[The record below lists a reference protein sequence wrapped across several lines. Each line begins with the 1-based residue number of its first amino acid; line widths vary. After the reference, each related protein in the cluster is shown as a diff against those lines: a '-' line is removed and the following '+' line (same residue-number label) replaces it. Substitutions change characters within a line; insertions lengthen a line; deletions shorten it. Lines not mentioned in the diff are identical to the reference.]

1 VIIDAH
7 IRVWPGEPTLQIR
20 RRVKQVPVAFYKAI
34 PTALFSESDFSGWS
48 FKEEEESKGKK
59 SENGILNSSGDKDGC
74 CTKRQRVEC

>member
-1 VIIDAH
+1 
-7 IRVWPGEPTLQIR
+7 
-20 RRVKQVPVAFYKAI
+20 
-34 PTALFSESDFSGWS
+34 LFSESDFSGWS